1 MFDNHVL
8 LLTPGFPKNEND
20 FLCTPPVQ
28 DYLLKYKEAFPKTKF
43 SVIAFQY
50 PYEKSN
56 YSWNG
61 ISAYSLGGNNSRIKK
76 LFVWKEAIKNAKEI
90 HKEFSVTSIH
100 SLWFG
105 ECALVG
111 YYLSCKLNCNHIC
124 TLMGQDVQTSN
135 YYLKILNTERIKII
149 SLSQNQSNEYYK
161 ITKRKVDDEIFWG
174 IDNQEYDKDTL
185 KDIDLLAVGS
195 LIPLKNYSLFIKTI
209 AEIVKEFPKL
219 VCKLVGNGPDFSK
232 LKAMAA
238 NYGVDNNIEFTGL
251 LSRKEIFN
259 LMKQSKIF
267 VHPSKFEGSGFVF
280 AEALANG
287 MNIVSFNVGYA
298 KQSGKWLIANDD
310 NEFISHTKKLL
321 LSKLSYEP
329 LNIFSI
335 SETVHMYH
343 QLYNLNRV

>member
-1 MFDNHVL
+1 VL
-8 LLTPGFPKNEND
+8 LLTPGFPEDEND

-28 DYLLKYKEAFPKTKF
+28 DYLLKYKETFPETKF
-43 SVIAFQY
+43 SVITFQY
-50 PYEKSN
+50 PYEKRN

-61 ISAYSLGGNNSRIKK
+61 ISAYSLGGNNSMIKK

-111 YYLSCKLNCNHIC
+111 YYLSRKLKCNHIC
-124 TLMGQDVQTSN
+124 TLMGQDVQSSN

-149 SLSQNQSNEYYK
+149 SLSQNQSNEFYK

-174 IDNQEYDKDTL
+174 IDNQKYDIYNIRI
-185 KDIDLLAVGS
+185 IDLLAVGS
-195 LIPLKNYSLFIKTI
+195 LIPLKNYSLFIKTV

-219 VCKLVGNGPDFSK
+219 VCKLVGDGPDFSK
-232 LKAMAA
+232 LKTMAV

-251 LSRKEIFN
+251 ISRKEIFK
-259 LMKQSKIF
+259 LMKLSKIL

-298 KQSGKWLIANDD
+298 KHSEKWLIANDD

-321 LSKLSYEP
+321 LSKLNFKP
-329 LNIFSI
+329 FNIFPI
-335 SETVHMYH
+335 SETVNKYH
-343 QLYNLNRV
+343 QLHNDN